1 MELVLAAATNCRLD
15 GSNLINL
22 SPFPSAFA
30 TTLHRRLKD
39 FYLTMAA
46 ITPVHDNNTP
56 VMFEELAELEND
68 FGDVE
73 VEIRKHPPT
82 RP

>member
-1 MELVLAAATNCRLD
+1 MLAPATNCQPG

-30 TTLHRRLKD
+30 ITLHRRLKD

-46 ITPVHDNNTP
+46 ITPANDNNTP

-73 VEIRKHPPT
+73 VEIRKYAPT
-82 RP
+82 RS